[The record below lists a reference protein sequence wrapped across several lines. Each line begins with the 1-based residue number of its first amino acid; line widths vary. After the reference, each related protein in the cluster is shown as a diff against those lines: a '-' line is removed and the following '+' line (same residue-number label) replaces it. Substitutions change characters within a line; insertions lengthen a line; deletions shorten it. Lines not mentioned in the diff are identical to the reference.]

1 MSQGRAAV
9 IGMVLAVLAVVGVI
23 VGPAIEW
30 PWESPRDDGDLPS
43 CGTVD
48 LGPGTAT
55 SEVPADRAACLFDAA
70 AERVGAELE
79 VVSYTTEGD
88 PIPVYY
94 RHHPGVSGLEVMED
108 QTADSYGSGDWVVT
122 QCPEATSPHALGVCT
137 PRGS

>member
-1 MSQGRAAV
+1 MIIAASAVAGVV
-9 IGMVLAVLAVVGVI
+9 IG
-23 VGPAIEW
+23 PSIEW
-30 PWESPRDDGDLPS
+30 PWASPRDDGDLPS

-48 LGPGTAT
+48 LGPGTGA
-55 SEVPADRAACLFDAA
+55 SEVPADRAACLFDAP

-94 RHHPGVSGLEVMED
+94 RHHPGVGGLEVMED
-108 QTADSYGSGDWVVT
+108 HTADAYGSGGWVVSL
-122 QCPEATSPHALGVCT
+122 CSEATSPHALGVCV